1 MTIESILSTNLEF
14 TGKPAFKIVN
24 EKVYSAVPLYEIK
37 SCLVFS
43 HYSYRHNGFE
53 WTEYHRTNEAAN
65 LVINDSNRK
74 KSIRKKRTDEAA
86 TAFWTEY
93 HRTVEAANQL
103 VRAVNEL
110 IDPLYKENRDIEEEY
125 RSLKSGNNSEK
136 ARPTINLTIEKL
148 IDKSLEL
155 GSLVGLF
162 EILSKNKQLDKKEV
176 VKAILSRI
184 TSQKLEQLTQEKIES
199 YSKSVDGYLGVTD
212 AKQQVS
218 FIRAINDKRGEIER
232 NNKESMQRILFGDG
246 DNNNVSKNIK
256 IFETS
261 IMTFLT
267 KEEVINF
274 LFEAKSPAE
283 IKELNQLLPQNL
295 RVAEVQNDV
304 QKKEIISKALD
315 FAGFEEGYLPT
326 TVKPTEEE
334 KPKTSVFG
342 CCCTKSPVNKD
353 SELIVD
359 GGR

>member
-37 SCLVFS
+37 SCIVFS

-53 WTEYHRTNEAAN
+53 WTEYHRTDEAAN
-65 LVINDSNRK
+65 LVINASNRK

-86 TAFWTEY
+86 NLVINASLTAFWTEY

-212 AKQQVS
+212 AKQ
-218 FIRAINDKRGEIER
+218 
-232 NNKESMQRILFGDG
+232 
-246 DNNNVSKNIK
+246 
-256 IFETS
+256 
-261 IMTFLT
+261 
-267 KEEVINF
+267 
-274 LFEAKSPAE
+274 
-283 IKELNQLLPQNL
+283 
-295 RVAEVQNDV
+295 
-304 QKKEIISKALD
+304 
-315 FAGFEEGYLPT
+315 
-326 TVKPTEEE
+326 
-334 KPKTSVFG
+334 
-342 CCCTKSPVNKD
+342 
-353 SELIVD
+353 
-359 GGR
+359 